1 MNVMSIR
8 LNPKEQKWILKWA
21 KQERKEK
28 SEALRELLAFG
39 WKFALLERYRTG
51 KISLGR
57 LARELNIPITET
69 MDFLVQHGVNA
80 NLDYDHYLE
89 GIAYLRKVA

>member
-8 LNPKEQKWILKWA
+8 LSPDEQRRIQKWA

-28 SEALRELLAFG
+28 SEALRELLEYG
-39 WKFALLERYRTG
+39 WRFVLLDRYRQG
-51 KISLGR
+51 RISLGR
-57 LARELNIPITET
+57 LAKELNVSIVEA

-80 NLDYDHYLE
+80 NLDYEDYLE
-89 GIAYLRKVA
+89 GIGYLRKAA